1 MAACLQKPRDGHLQ
15 PWLAA
20 SECTMSTAETRA
32 NAGESQDRPSPRLR
46 LKLVTIEDVRR
57 ELARL
62 YREAK
67 SGTRNVQDASR
78 LAHMLG
84 LLGRMIEGAD
94 LERRVL
100 ALEAAAKANGQQ
112 RNNDTPGGAA

>member
-1 MAACLQKPRDGHLQ
+1 MTIAR
-15 PWLAA
+15 
-20 SECTMSTAETRA
+20 TRA
-32 NAGESQDRPSPRLR
+32 NAGKSPAPTPSRLR
-46 LKLVTIEDVRR
+46 LKLATIEDVRR

-100 ALEAAAKANGQQ
+100 ALEAAAQGNSRRGSDGAAPN
-112 RNNDTPGGAA
+112 GGAA